1 MKIKISFFAVM
12 LILSLVLSS
21 SYYAFIPIIAAA
33 IHELG
38 HILCAKLFNVKLSG
52 FELGIFGA
60 RISTGHSLAS
70 YSKELAISS
79 AGPLANLICADITA
93 IICKTSGTS
102 NKICDIFIL
111 SSLCLGII
119 NLLPIKTF
127 DGGRIFSSLLSHFLS
142 VSAVEIILDIFS
154 FLSLFF
160 IWSVSLYLLLRTS
173 ASLSLFIFSLSV
185 FSNIFIV
192 QRNNFS

>member
-12 LILSLVLSS
+12 LFLSLLLSS
-21 SYYAFIPIIAAA
+21 SRYAFIPLIAAA

-38 HILCAKLFNVKLSG
+38 HIVCARLLGVRLSR

-60 RISTGHSLAS
+60 RISTECALTS
-70 YSKELAISS
+70 YTKEIAISS
-79 AGPLANLICADITA
+79 AGPLSNLICADIAA
-93 IICKTSGTS
+93 IISKTSGVS
-102 NKICDIFIL
+102 SQVFDIFTV
-111 SSLCLGII
+111 SSLALGII

-127 DGGRIFSSLLSHFLS
+127 DGGRIFSSFLSIFLS
-142 VSAVEIILDIFS
+142 VSSVEIIIDICS

-160 IWSVSLYLLLRTS
+160 IWSISLYLLLRTS
-173 ASLSLFIFSLSV
+173 ASLSLFVFSLSV
-185 FSNIFIV
+185 FSNIFIS